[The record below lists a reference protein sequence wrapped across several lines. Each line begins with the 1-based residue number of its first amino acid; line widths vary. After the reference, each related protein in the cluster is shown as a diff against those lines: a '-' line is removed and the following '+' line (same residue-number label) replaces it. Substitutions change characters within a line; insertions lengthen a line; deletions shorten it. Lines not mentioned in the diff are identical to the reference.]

1 MANPWDNDPI
11 VTPAKAGASAMPWD
25 NDPIV
30 APAKPG
36 VAEDVAKSG
45 SSGLARGT
53 LGLLGLP
60 GTVAGLV
67 RGTADFLENQ
77 TVGRA
82 VNYAKTGSVEAPPMV
97 PTKDLIA
104 RDRGF
109 VLPRPEDT
117 ISGEALTA
125 QVAKVAP
132 GINYKPQTV
141 PGEYVRTA
149 GEFAPGMLFPGT
161 MAQRVVGGWLAPT
174 IASETAGQATKGT
187 DIEPYARAVAGVGAG
202 VLGAVASRPA
212 TAQAAVAGAMGGVD
226 DATVVAAGQL
236 MNQAQQRGV
245 ALTWPEAVAQVTGGG
260 ATGLTGLQRVV
271 EGSQGGQGV
280 MAPFMAQRPQQIER
294 AGRQAMDTIT
304 PPSPAPSTIGP
315 AVGEAAEQTLTDA
328 RRIRTNAVNPAYAA
342 AANDAVPAERVNA
355 VIAQLDDIIRNDAT
369 GQLSAPAQQ
378 MRAQLIERQGTP
390 GTAATRTP
398 VTDPR
403 TGRVIRYETTPA
415 VEATPPVPRTN
426 VAQLDEVYG
435 SARDQFTGPAP
446 LGQTGT
452 EARANRLAG
461 QAVTALDTELQAASP
476 ALAAGRQQY
485 QQITRDFI
493 DPLMQGPIGKLA
505 SRDTTTREAIET
517 LFPRNPL
524 PNSAPEIIRTVGALA
539 QRNPT
544 AARQIVRAHVETV
557 FNQATRDLQAGANQF
572 GGAGFV
578 AALRGNTQQA
588 ENLAAA
594 IQGVG
599 GPQVLQGFDEFLNV
613 VAATGQRQR
622 IGSQTAF
629 NQAIQ
634 GELQKGGAVGEAV
647 NAVATAG
654 VKLPGR
660 ITKAYEEWRLG
671 QNTEQIARL
680 FTDPNALGMFRR
692 LAQAAPGS
700 SQAQAITARLTS
712 MALQAAQASDTPV
725 PQLR

>member
-1 MANPWDNDPI
+1 MADPWAAFP
-11 VTPAKAGASAMPWD
+11 VVEQATTKASADPWAAFPAVD
-25 NDPIV
+25 
-30 APAKPG
+30 AKPG
-36 VAEDVAKSG
+36 ASTWEKVKGTAADVAQALPTGIIKG
-45 SSGLARGT
+45 AIGLA
-53 LGLLGLP
+53 GLP
-60 GTVAGLV
+60 GDAARFLGQGADAAAEYITGKPLP
-67 RGTADFLENQ
+67 ADFKANAPAAS
-77 TVGRA
+77 VGGARL
-82 VNYAKTGSVEAPPMV
+82 
-97 PTKDLIA
+97 TKD
-104 RDRGF
+104 F
-109 VLPRPEDT
+109 ESVT
-117 ISGEALTA
+117 GEL
-125 QVAKVAP
+125 
-132 GINYKPQTV
+132 YKPQT
-141 PGEYVRTA
+141 TA
-149 GEFAPGMLFPGT
+149 GKFAQTVGEFIPSAGRGVANQLRFAVAPG
-161 MAQRVVGGWLAPT
+161 A
-174 IASETAGQATKGT
+174 ASEAAGQALEGT
-187 DIEPYARAVAGVGAG
+187 SLEGPGRALAAVATGGLAA
-202 VLGAVASRPA
+202 LASRPA
-212 TAQAAVAGAMGGVD
+212 TANAAVAGAMGGVD

-236 MNQAQQRGV
+236 MQQAQQRGV

-271 EGSQGGQGV
+271 EGSQGGQAV

-294 AGRQAMDTIT
+294 AGRQALNTIT

-315 AVGEAAEQTLTDA
+315 AIGEAAEQTLTDA
-328 RRIRTNAVNPAYAA
+328 RRVRTNAVQPAYAA
-342 AANDAVPAERVNA
+342 AANDVVAPDRVNA

-403 TGRVIRYETTPA
+403 TGRIIRYETTPA
-415 VEATPPVPRTN
+415 VDATPPVPRTN

-461 QAVTALDTELQAASP
+461 QAASALDTELQAASP

-539 QRNPT
+539 QRNPP
-544 AARQIVRAHVETV
+544 AARQIVRAHIETV

-594 IQGVG
+594 IQGVA

-613 VAATGQRQR
+613 IAATGQRQR

-654 VKLPGR
+654 IKLPGR
-660 ITKAYEEWRLG
+660 LTKAYEEWRLG
-671 QNTEQIARL
+671 QNTGQIAQL
-680 FTDPNALGMFRR
+680 FTDPNALAMFRR
-692 LAQAAPGS
+692 LAQVAPGS
-700 SQAQAITARLTS
+700 NQAQALAARLS
-712 MALQAAQASDTPV
+712 IMATQTRNQ
-725 PQLR
+725 